1 MGSIIFSVNTLL
13 YKHSVAYYLLF
24 VLALACICFKFNHQL
39 FFLGGAVMQF
49 GGQRPVGRG
58 VPSIG
63 MALPGFVSQQQLG
76 LNNSEMTW

>member
-1 MGSIIFSVNTLL
+1 MF
-13 YKHSVAYYLLF
+13 
-24 VLALACICFKFNHQL
+24 FKFNHQL

>member
-1 MGSIIFSVNTLL
+1 MGTVIIYSVKLL
-13 YKHSVAYYLLF
+13 ISPLR

-39 FFLGGAVMQF
+39 FFLGTVMQF

-76 LNNSEMTW
+76 LNNSEMAW